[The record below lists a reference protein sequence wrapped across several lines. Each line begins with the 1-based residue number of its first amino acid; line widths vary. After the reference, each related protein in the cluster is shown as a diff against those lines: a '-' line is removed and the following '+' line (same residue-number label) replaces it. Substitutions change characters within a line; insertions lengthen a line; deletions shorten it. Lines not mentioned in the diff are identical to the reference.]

1 MTDFAPKSR
10 GGDAVK
16 TLPLQLVTVE
26 LENGQR
32 GVFVVL
38 PLIPDTY
45 GDADSQVEDIWFSDT
60 QEVPEQLTVTQL
72 LELLQRQFCR
82 CRSRLQ

>member
-1 MTDFAPKSR
+1 
-10 GGDAVK
+10 VK

-32 GVFVVL
+32 GVFVGL
-38 PLIPDTY
+38 PLILDSS

-60 QEVPEQLTVTQL
+60 QEVPEQLTITQL
-72 LELLQRQFCR
+72 MQLLQRQFCQ
-82 CRSRLQ
+82 CQNILQ